1 MDILVTPLLSIL
13 QIKELERKL
22 KEQEQNSESFLKLQV
37 FEM

>member
-1 MDILVTPLLSIL
+1 MDISVTPLLSIL

>member
-1 MDILVTPLLSIL
+1 MDISVTPLISIL